1 MNIYNMWALRM
12 AEPNDWSPGVTKIGS
27 LYSMYRY
34 MSLTNELVLFVAK
47 PSQP

>member
-1 MNIYNMWALRM
+1 MWVLRM
-12 AEPNDWSPGVTKIGS
+12 AEPTDWSPGVNEVGS

-34 MSLTNELVLFVAK
+34 ISLANVLVFYMRK